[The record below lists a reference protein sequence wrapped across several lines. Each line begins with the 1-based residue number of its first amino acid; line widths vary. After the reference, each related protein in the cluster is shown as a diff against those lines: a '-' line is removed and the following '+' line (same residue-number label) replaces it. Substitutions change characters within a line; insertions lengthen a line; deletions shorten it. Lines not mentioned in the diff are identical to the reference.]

1 MVRKF
6 EETISVLCSLSDA
19 VVRKQRMRT
28 DETLQTVKETKE
40 VRGSN
45 FSCVQTAWHSYF
57 RTRFLDSS
65 IKETYFSDD

>member
-6 EETISVLCSLSDA
+6 EETNSVLCSLSDA

-28 DETLQTVKETKE
+28 NETLKTVKETKE

-45 FSCVQTAWHSYF
+45 FSFV
-57 RTRFLDSS
+57 
-65 IKETYFSDD
+65 